1 MKCQDSSLLKAANLK
16 QQISKTIDDEIANL
30 EDRQIEAC
38 HIQEINETVLSEIL
52 CTKYFDL

>member
-38 HIQEINETVLSEIL
+38 HIQENNETVLSEIL